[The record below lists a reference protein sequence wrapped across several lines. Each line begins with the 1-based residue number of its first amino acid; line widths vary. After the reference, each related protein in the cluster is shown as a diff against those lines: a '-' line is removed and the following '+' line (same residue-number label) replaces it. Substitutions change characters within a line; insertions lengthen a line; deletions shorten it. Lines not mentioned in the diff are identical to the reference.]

1 MAGPPGFLASFS
13 KSRLFLSKDFQ
24 RFLWRFCV
32 ISTGYKG
39 KKSKVSASK
48 FFRRAG
54 LVVDAFPAPWRRIP
68 PTRAARGRARSVQ
81 DRERLRRTVAGGG
94 FIVEHRCRSR
104 EV

>member
-1 MAGPPGFLASFS
+1 MAGFLASFS
-13 KSRLFLSKDFQ
+13 KSGLFLSKDFQ
-24 RFLWRFCV
+24 RFLWRFSG

-68 PTRAARGRARSVQ
+68 PTCAARGRARSAQ
-81 DRERLRRTVAGGG
+81 DRERLGSTVAEGG
-94 FIVEHRCRSR
+94 FIVEHQYHSR

>member
-1 MAGPPGFLASFS
+1 MAGFLASFS

-24 RFLWRFCV
+24 RFLWRFCG

-68 PTRAARGRARSVQ
+68 PTRAARGRARSAQ
-81 DRERLRRTVAGGG
+81 DRERLGSTVAEGG
-94 FIVEHRCRSR
+94 FIVEHQYRSR